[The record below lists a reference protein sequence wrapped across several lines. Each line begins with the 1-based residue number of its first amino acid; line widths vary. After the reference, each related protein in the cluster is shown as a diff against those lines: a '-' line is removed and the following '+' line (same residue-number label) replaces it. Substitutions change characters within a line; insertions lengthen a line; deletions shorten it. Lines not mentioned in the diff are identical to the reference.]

1 MGCANSKP
9 IIQVNVVESRQKI
22 FLTREEFMGYKSFH
36 QFLTKKNIVFPTSG
50 YRILVGNDVIDP
62 YSPVRIHKDIKIQIF
77 TENAY
82 SSYLSLQMLTLYRV

>member
-22 FLTREEFMGYKSFH
+22 FLTREEFMVYKSFH

-77 TENAY
+77 DGGAY
-82 SSYLSLQMLTLYRV
+82 RPHCSLQMIMLYRI